1 MSNDHFVELQGRVRA
16 LEAENRALRASKE
29 DLECFVYAISHDLA
43 APLRAI
49 SAFSQLIAEQ
59 SPASDSER
67 VTHYLEGIR
76 SGVER
81 MHELHKCWLT
91 MIRCERAPLQRTSV
105 DLSHLAH
112 EVCEELQLAEP
123 QRRIDVRIESA
134 LTVEADPVLT
144 RELLQNL
151 ISNAWK
157 FTRRNLTGPSIE
169 CGAAVRSGEVAF
181 FVRDNGVGFDMREA
195 ARLFQPFQ
203 RLYSAG
209 SFEGAGVG
217 LAIARRICERHD
229 GRIWAEASP
238 GQGATFWFTL
248 HRPVHRAGVADVRQ
262 FTA

>member
-1 MSNDHFVELQGRVRA
+1 MNIDHSADLPARLRA

-49 SAFSQLIAEQ
+49 SAFSQLMAEH
-59 SPASDSER
+59 SSAADAGR
-67 VTHYLEGIR
+67 VAHYLTGIR
-76 SGVER
+76 TGVER

-91 MIRCERAPLQRTSV
+91 MIRCERAPIHRASV
-105 DLSHLAH
+105 DLSRVAR
-112 EVCEELQLAEP
+112 EVCDELRLTEP
-123 QRRIDVRIESA
+123 QRRVEVCIDAVMVE
-134 LTVEADPVLT
+134 EADPVLT

-157 FTRRNLTGPSIE
+157 FTRRTPSLAMIE
-169 CGAAVRSGEVAF
+169 CGAAVRGGELAY
-181 FVRDNGVGFDMREA
+181 FVRDNGVGFDMQEA

-203 RLYSAG
+203 RLYSAA

-229 GRIWAEASP
+229 GRIWAEAES
-238 GQGATFWFTL
+238 GRGAAFWFTL
-248 HRPVHRAGVADVRQ
+248 RPPAHRAVVSDIRQ
-262 FTA
+262 FSA